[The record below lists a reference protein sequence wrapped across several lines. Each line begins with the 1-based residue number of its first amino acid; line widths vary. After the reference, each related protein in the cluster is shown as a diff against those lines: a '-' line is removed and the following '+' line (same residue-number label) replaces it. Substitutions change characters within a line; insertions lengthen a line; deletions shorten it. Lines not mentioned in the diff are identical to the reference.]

1 MSFGAWLLTACLLHY
16 DPASYSSRARLR
28 GSSPEPKRKRVYKGV
43 QGRGLPRPSQ
53 YVAVDPK
60 PKRSTHGQD
69 EARVMPSGGP
79 NPFMLK
85 NVGMNCG

>member
-1 MSFGAWLLTACLLHY
+1 VLCTGAEAK
-16 DPASYSSRARLR
+16 ASL
-28 GSSPEPKRKRVYKGV
+28 
-43 QGRGLPRPSQ
+43 QGRMK

-79 NPFMLK
+79 NPLLLK
-85 NVGMNCG
+85 KFGMNCG

>member
-1 MSFGAWLLTACLLHY
+1 MLLTACLLHY

-28 GSSPEPKRKRVYKGV
+28 CSAPEPKRKRVFI
-43 QGRGLPRPSQ
+43 GRMK

-69 EARVMPSGGP
+69 EARVKPSGGP
-79 NPFMLK
+79 NPFLLK
-85 NVGMNCG
+85 KIGMSCG